1 MINILTII
9 IIAAVV
15 ITDGVYAFGS
25 FGKSAVTTLT
35 PPRTK
40 QVNDGNDG
48 AKIST
53 AVEEE
58 SEVESASSL
67 SQCLS
72 AKRRTTTRRKAIHRL
87 LMLSTTVTTTATTAA
102 SAATTTSS
110 TTATSRETYWP
121 LGKVAFSLLPLSGT
135 YSRRATVMETL
146 IPNTLWTFDQIQG
159 VVNVNVPVRMVV
171 IKLSNAAGG
180 GLWVHNP
187 LAPTPQLLAYIRHLE
202 TLHGPVRHVV
212 LGTVALEHKATFG
225 PFAQYFPK
233 ATVWIQRGQWSF
245 PVQLPIE
252 YLGVTQSNE
261 YCRILPSSQYI
272 HGQRAL
278 DEEIRSLSNE
288 QCGRNARYWAK
299 KNPNPP
305 EWTTDIDYET
315 LDPIHFKSVGAYSET
330 AFYHIST
337 KTLIV
342 TDAVCSVTDTP
353 PLIIQEDPR
362 ALLYHARDTIMETVI
377 DNEGTRQKGWRR
389 MVQFGLVFFP
399 SQIDVVP
406 FDQAIQ
412 QARVLDKTNPT
423 MKVLGQDAI
432 PFGGSIYPWT
442 WRPDN
447 IDMNNFN
454 VISYQGKLFCP
465 PILTKLI
472 LDREPDRTMEW
483 VDRIVQ
489 RFDFDHVI
497 PGHLNNYVK
506 ADGNEFRMSF
516 DVLLRDSNNDS
527 VASVSQ
533 QQRDGKSDERSAYYN
548 TQQRVLPEDLA
559 LLQEASDVLTQLGIV
574 DPSRVCDLELARQVG
589 RFATIAPK

>member
-1 MINILTII
+1 MNPLLV
-9 IIAAVV
+9 AAVV
-15 ITDGVYAFGS
+15 MAVAVAA
-25 FGKSAVTTLT
+25 SAVTALT

-40 QVNDGNDG
+40 QGRG
-48 AKIST
+48 LMRT
-53 AVEEE
+53 
-58 SEVESASSL
+58 SSL
-67 SQCLS
+67 PLS
-72 AKRRTTTRRKAIHRL
+72 RRSSDDEVNEVATTTTTTTRRKAIHQL
-87 LMLSTTVTTTATTAA
+87 LLSTTVTTAATTAA
-102 SAATTTSS
+102 SAAVAPSAAMMTSPA
-110 TTATSRETYWP
+110 TATTSRETYWP

-135 YSRRATVMETL
+135 YTRRATVMETL
-146 IPNTLWTFDQIQG
+146 IPDTLWTFDQIQG

-180 GLWVHNP
+180 GLWIHNP
-187 LAPTPQLLAYIRHLE
+187 LAPTPQLVAYIRHLE

-233 ATVWIQRGQWSF
+233 ATAWIQRGQWSF
-245 PVQLPIE
+245 PIQLPIE

-261 YCRILPSSQYI
+261 HCRILPSSQYI
-272 HGQRAL
+272 HGQRTL
-278 DEEIRSLSNE
+278 DEEIISLANE
-288 QCGRNARYWAK
+288 KCGRNARYWAK
-299 KNPNPP
+299 KNTNPP

-330 AFYHIST
+330 AFYHTPT

-377 DNEGTRQKGWRR
+377 DNTSTRQKGWRR
-389 MVQFGLVFFP
+389 MVQFGLIFFP
-399 SQIDVVP
+399 SQIDIVP
-406 FDQAIQ
+406 FRQAIQ

-423 MKVLGQDAI
+423 MKMLGQDAI
-432 PFGGSIYPWT
+432 PLSGSIYPWT
-442 WRPDN
+442 WRPNNVD
-447 IDMNNFN
+447 IDNFN
-454 VISYQGKLFCP
+454 VISNQGKLFCP

-472 LDREPDRTMEW
+472 LDREPDGTIEW

-489 RFDFDHVI
+489 RFDFNHVI
-497 PGHLNNYVK
+497 PGHLNNYVR
-506 ADGNEFRMSF
+506 ADRNEFRMSF
-516 DVLLRDSNNDS
+516 DVLRGSSSSNDS
-527 VASVSQ
+527 ASSASSSLSSLSQ
-533 QQRDGKSDERSAYYN
+533 QQRDGNNDKRSTYN
-548 TQQRVLPEDLA
+548 KQQRVLPEDLA
-559 LLQEASDVLTQLGIV
+559 LLQEASDVLTHLGIV